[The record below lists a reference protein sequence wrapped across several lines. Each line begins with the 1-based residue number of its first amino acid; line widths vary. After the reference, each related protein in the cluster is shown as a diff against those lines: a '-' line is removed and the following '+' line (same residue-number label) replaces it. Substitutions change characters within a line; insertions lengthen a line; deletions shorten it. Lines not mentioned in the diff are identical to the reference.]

1 MNARKIAQDLED
13 FAKVAKFRQIW
24 PHSWLSTIRGSTGC
38 TIHKTN
44 QPRII
49 YAVLPHKILF
59 ASVIKRTSLRCWMKA
74 LASALSS
81 SGAIFGS
88 SLGRSCSPCWTLPSP
103 ENILDIVGLVKYPA
117 GLKALLHDDE
127 NAAFLRWAYWFYE
140 KIKLFFMIGS
150 FNLWIFKLWF
160 QPLLS

>member
-1 MNARKIAQDLED
+1 MIALIDPTVVCMSTEKRGWLIRVSGLFFSIWTFTSMKICPKVYKFFQSRFNILPISKWTLEKLPKTLKILPKWRN
-13 FAKVAKFRQIW
+13 FAKSGHTPGYPRYEEV
-24 PHSWLSTIRGSTGC
+24 SGC

-81 SGAIFGS
+81 FGAIFGS

-103 ENILDIVGLVKYPA
+103 ENI
-117 GLKALLHDDE
+117 
-127 NAAFLRWAYWFYE
+127 
-140 KIKLFFMIGS
+140 
-150 FNLWIFKLWF
+150 
-160 QPLLS
+160 